1 MRALVALLGLS
12 FGSFV
17 THAAAEP
24 LSGIISEVRFGVL
37 AHDVPIIAAD
47 NIEGGVDLNAE
58 ILFRPLGI
66 FPENWNF
73 RPHIGVQVNTDDDT
87 SQAYLGLTTTHYL
100 TDTVWGAFS
109 GGGAIHNGETFDFGE
124 DRKAFGSQ
132 VLFRLALELGVD
144 VTDHLSVSL
153 YYDHESNAFL
163 ARENPGIDNVGARI
177 GWKF

>member
-1 MRALVALLGLS
+1 MRAVVALLGLS
-12 FGSFV
+12 LGSF
-17 THAAAEP
+17 TTNAIAEP
-24 LSGIISEVRFGVL
+24 LGGIISEVRVGVL
-37 AHDVPIIAAD
+37 AHDIPFIAAD

-58 ILFRPLGI
+58 ILFRPFGI
-66 FPENWNF
+66 FPKNWNF

-109 GGGAIHNGETFDFGE
+109 GGGAIHNGETTDFGE

-163 ARENPGIDNVGARI
+163 ASENPGIDNVGARI